1 MADDYKNLL
10 GGKTVKPVT
19 KEDMNPPK
27 VQAPKRPGIEPLF
40 PIIPPEKLKQYAEV
54 GPPKPEEVLGNGQQ
68 GKFDTE
74 LNEIAL
80 KEMAAERGITV
91 DELLKNPSRKLDQ
104 KVEPAMDT
112 PKEATVDLAN
122 MRTLLDAQM
131 AATPQSSLDMDLEM
145 EELELERKRLE
156 LKRRRLSDSAPP
168 VATPVEVAPPPVSK
182 KPVRNPILDKMR
194 EKLSLDRLK
203 PAEVELEG
211 IKFELLPPPSSLHP
225 WILGQIALSE
235 QGGDTAMILKLKI
248 CTACSSII
256 KVEGQPIAEVLGL
269 VEPGTVK
276 DVNFPSA
283 DIRLLTAQTLME
295 MMEGESTIKDLE
307 LFRFIPDTAMKLYEA
322 FTQSFKDL
330 TIRSSLDQALYIY
343 MCPVP
348 ECEEEQEDLK
358 QDLKCYCRVHGVPMD
373 MRGKKTEVMSIPLH

>member
-54 GPPKPEEVLGNGQQ
+54 GPPKPEEALGNGQQ

-91 DELLKNPSRKLDQ
+91 DELLKNPTRKLEQ

-156 LKRRRLSDSAPP
+156 LKRRRLTEQAVSAPTPDP
-168 VATPVEVAPPPVSK
+168 VVSK

-225 WILGQIALSE
+225 WILGQISLAE
-235 QGGDTAMILKLKI
+235 QAGEAAMIFKLKV
-248 CTACSSII
+248 CTACASLI
-256 KVEGQPIAEVLGL
+256 KVEGQPIAEILGL
-269 VEPGTVK
+269 VELGSIK
-276 DVNFPSA
+276 DPYFPA
-283 DIRLLTAQTLME
+283 PDVRLLTSQTLLE
-295 MMEGESTIKDLE
+295 MMEGNPSIDSIE
-307 LFRFIPDTAMKLYEA
+307 LFRFIPDTAIKLYEA
-322 FTQSFKDL
+322 FTKTFKDL
-330 TIRSSLDQALYIY
+330 SIRSSLDQDLFIY
-343 MCPVP
+343 SCPVP
-348 ECEEEQEDLK
+348 ECMEEQQEIKNDLK
-358 QDLKCYCRVHGVPMD
+358 IFCRNHGVPLEMK
-373 MRGKKTEVMSIPLH
+373 GKKMEVMSIPLH